1 MHSNGKKFIGNRK
14 NHLHT
19 MKNIIIAILALLLNI
34 LAIQSCEKPIEETN
48 KGETNITKPDT
59 GNSNP
64 SKKDNGGW
72 INDSTSTNGENTSI
86 GDTLNVAAFIN
97 NTEFGDIVWVKGY
110 IVGCANGSKG
120 NQYCFCEPFEFST
133 AVLLADNKNETDQQ
147 NTISIQLTSGSAI
160 RKIVNLVDNPE
171 NIGKTLVV
179 AGRKT
184 TYLKLNGI
192 KEIYDFFLR

>member
-1 MHSNGKKFIGNRK
+1 
-14 NHLHT
+14 
-19 MKNIIIAILALLLNI
+19 MKNATIALLTLF
-34 LAIQSCEKPIEETN
+34 LYLLTFQSCEKPIEETN
-48 KGETNITKPDT
+48 NEKTNITKPDNEN
-59 GNSNP
+59 NSP
-64 SKKDNGGW
+64 SGKDNGGW
-72 INDSTSTNGENTSI
+72 MNDSTSTDGGNISV

-97 NTEFGDIVWVKGY
+97 NTEFGNIVWVKGY

-120 NQYCFCEPFEFST
+120 NQYKFCEPFEYST

-147 NTISIQLTSGSAI
+147 NTISIQLASGSSI

-171 NIGKTLVV
+171 NYGKTLVI

-192 KEIYDFFLR
+192 KEIYDYFLK